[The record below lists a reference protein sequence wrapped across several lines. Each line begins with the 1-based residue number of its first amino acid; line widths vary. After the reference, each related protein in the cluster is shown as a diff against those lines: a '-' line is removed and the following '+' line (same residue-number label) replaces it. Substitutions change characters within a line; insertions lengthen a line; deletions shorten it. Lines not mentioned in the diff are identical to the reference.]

1 MCLLITDGI
10 IMFSQTQFTEWQQ
23 SCMKLVSTD
32 KKGQSIWYLTENI
45 GICEK
50 TWKVILLDQEHITF
64 R

>member
-1 MCLLITDGI
+1 
-10 IMFSQTQFTEWQQ
+10 MFSQTQFTEWQQ

-32 KKGQSIWYLTENI
+32 KKGQSIWYLMENI

-50 TWKVILLDQEHITF
+50 TWKVILLDREHITF